1 MQNHGHRLSP
11 PKNEKNRSDKHH
23 YGGFPYHNTFRS
35 AKVYDFKA
43 PRHCFFKASAPNKT
57 TFSYDGIHH
66 VRKKHQSRSFDSH
79 LTQKETFAALCPEPS
94 QFPNDRL
101 SSEEQNINAYSDRYR
116 HGFSPCSLF
125 TAKAC
130 AWHFTALATLCVTY

>member
-1 MQNHGHRLSP
+1 MQDHGHRLSP

-43 PRHCFFKASAPNKT
+43 PRLCFFKASAPNKT

-79 LTQKETFAALCPEPS
+79 LTQKKHLRRYVPS
-94 QFPNDRL
+94 LLSFPMTDFRPISLPLYIQRL
-101 SSEEQNINAYSDRYR
+101 VSLRVLTAFPFHRSYLGA
-116 HGFSPCSLF
+116 SLF
-125 TAKAC
+125 A
-130 AWHFTALATLCVTY
+130 V

>member
-1 MQNHGHRLSP
+1 MQNHGHKLSP

-43 PRHCFFKASAPNKT
+43 PRLCFFKASAPNKT
-57 TFSYDGIHH
+57 TFSYDVIRQ

-79 LTQKETFAALCPEPS
+79 LTQKKHLRRYVLS
-94 QFPNDRL
+94 LLSFPMTDFRQKDKT
-101 SSEEQNINAYSDRYR
+101 SMHTATGIVTDSHRVP
-116 HGFSPCSLF
+116 FSPPKPVCG
-125 TAKAC
+125 
-130 AWHFTALATLCVTY
+130 TLQPWRHSV